1 MKPAAWEMK
10 NGSYAEDEEDA
21 LAPARGCINA
31 TLVGTALWVVIG
43 LLVAAVMLLS
53 GCSGGEGAPEVV
65 RQSAP
70 QQAAPPPAQP
80 STPPLTQP
88 PPVVEPPPAAPAMPV
103 GIWHGITKREGRSVL
118 GVVRPDGELW
128 LMTSVVGAP
137 DWAGGMVHGHMEAKG
152 STWKMVDG
160 LYINLEHQARA
171 GLTATGTWLEEQRLL
186 GSFQLQYDDP
196 SPKPPLYETDG
207 VDLIYDTRSTQAFDL
222 EAAVGTYHGLFLP
235 LEEVLFDIQADGTI
249 EGLTARG
256 CRFHGTATPAGP
268 IAEGEITFEGPPCL
282 NDRATVRGVLGVDLN
297 AGKVYAAGL
306 SKDQNQ
312 GFVFIGQR

>member
-1 MKPAAWEMK
+1 MKPAAWELK
-10 NGSYAEDEEDA
+10 NGAYAEDDEEDA

-31 TLVGTALWVVIG
+31 TLVSAALWGVIG

-53 GCSGGEGAPEVV
+53 GCTGGDGAPEVAE
-65 RQSAP
+65 QSAP
-70 QQAAPPPAQP
+70 QQVAPPPTQTP
-80 STPPLTQP
+80 TPPLTQP
-88 PPVVEPPPAAPAMPV
+88 PPVTEPPPVVEPPPAVPALPV
-103 GIWHGITKREGRSVL
+103 GIWHGITKREGRPVL

-128 LMTSVVGAP
+128 FLISVSGAP
-137 DWAGGMVHGHMEAKG
+137 DWAGGLVHGHIMAEG
-152 STWKMVDG
+152 STWAMEDG
-160 LYINLEHQARA
+160 L
-171 GLTATGTWLEEQRLL
+171 
-186 GSFQLQYDDP
+186 F
-196 SPKPPLYETDG
+196 G

-222 EAAVGTYHGLFLP
+222 AAAVGTYHGLLFLP
-235 LEEVLFDIQADGTI
+235 LEEVLFDIQADGTL

-282 NDRATVRGVLGVDLN
+282 NDRATVRGVIGVDLR

-306 SKDQNQ
+306 SSDQNQ